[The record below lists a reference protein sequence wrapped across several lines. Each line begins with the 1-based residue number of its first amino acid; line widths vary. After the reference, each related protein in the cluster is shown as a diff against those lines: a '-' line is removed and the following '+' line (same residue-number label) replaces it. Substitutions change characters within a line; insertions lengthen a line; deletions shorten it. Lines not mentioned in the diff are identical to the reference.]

1 MSNQQFIN
9 SDDGILESALGYK
22 QRDYHPM
29 RIFEVYAVDGQWRGI
44 EHEGR
49 TPSDTIRGFSYAHDF
64 RGKSAHIVI
73 VSHDS
78 RVSYDVALEFAT
90 AIAHGAYSY
99 IRVDLSKLTGFY
111 NRPKKAKKG
120 SK

>member
-1 MSNQQFIN
+1 MSNEQFIN
-9 SDDGILESALGYK
+9 SNDGILESALGYK
-22 QRDYHPM
+22 VRDYHELQ
-29 RIFEVYAVDGQWRGI
+29 IYEVYAIKNQWRGMK
-44 EHEGR
+44 HEGR
-49 TPSDTIRGFSYAHDF
+49 APSDTIRGFSYAHDF

-90 AIAHGAYSY
+90 SIAHGAYSY
-99 IRVDLSKLTGFY
+99 VRVDLSKLTGFY

-120 SK
+120 QK